1 MEIVRLIIH
10 VTHTNVPFFDLSP
23 KLMIRSRVNLD
34 ASKANLS
41 CEIKR
46 LFYVWFWTIK
56 LAREPVYFLQSP
68 SWPGMCIF
76 IELFFIK

>member
-1 MEIVRLIIH
+1 MLFQDNDNYLTYERYANACMVIVRLITH

-23 KLMIRSRVNLD
+23 KFMIRSRVNLD

-46 LFYVWFWTIK
+46 LFV
-56 LAREPVYFLQSP
+56 V
-68 SWPGMCIF
+68 
-76 IELFFIK
+76 

>member
-1 MEIVRLIIH
+1 MSSISNLGGRESLEIAVITR

-46 LFYVWFWTIK
+46 LFV
-56 LAREPVYFLQSP
+56 V
-68 SWPGMCIF
+68 
-76 IELFFIK
+76 